1 MNDEIRSMLKDAG
14 IIVAITL
21 IAGLVLGGVYQLTK
35 DPIAE
40 QKKIKKQ
47 KACQEVFAEAGSF
60 AEVEGFDPEEAAFVL
75 ASSDIPYQS
84 QDIDEVMAAQ
94 DASGNTIGYVLT
106 VTSHEGYGGD
116 IQFTM
121 GVTNEGVLNGIS
133 LLSISETAGLGMRAD
148 EVLKPQFA
156 GKSAE
161 KYEYTKTG
169 VVAENQIDAISGATI
184 TTNAVVNG
192 VNAGLYYFQN
202 ALGGAGE

>member
-1 MNDEIRSMLKDAG
+1 MNNEIRSMLKDAG

-35 DPIAE
+35 EPIAE
-40 QKKIKKQ
+40 QKRLKKQ
-47 KACQEVFAEAGSF
+47 QACQEVFAEADSF
-60 AEVEGFDPEEAAFVL
+60 AELEGFDTGEAAQVL
-75 ASSDIPYQS
+75 ASSDSPYVS
-84 QDIDEVMAAQ
+84 QDIDEVMIAQ
-94 DASGNTIGYVLT
+94 DSAGNTLGFVLT

-121 GVTNEGVLNGIS
+121 GVTNEGMLNGIS

-169 VVAENQIDAISGATI
+169 AVADNQIDAISGATI

-202 ALGGAGE
+202 ELGGAAK

>member
-1 MNDEIRSMLKDAG
+1 MNNEIKSMLKDAG
-14 IIVAITL
+14 VIVAITL

-35 DPIAE
+35 EPIAE
-40 QKKIKKQ
+40 QERIKKQ
-47 KACQEVFAEAGSF
+47 KACQEVFAEASSF
-60 AEVEGFDPEEAAFVL
+60 AELEGFQPEEAALVL
-75 ASSDIPYQS
+75 ASSDMEPGS
-84 QDIDEVMAAQ
+84 QDIDEVMVAQ
-94 DASGNTIGYVLT
+94 DGGGSTLGYVLT

-116 IQFTM
+116 IRFTM
-121 GVTNEGVLNGIS
+121 GITNEGLLNGIS

-156 GKSAE
+156 GKAAE

-169 VVAENQIDAISGATI
+169 AVADNQIDAISGATI

-202 ALGGAGE
+202 VLGGAAK

>member
-1 MNDEIRSMLKDAG
+1 MNDEIKSMLKDAG

-35 DPIAE
+35 EPIE
-40 QKKIKKQ
+40 GQKRIKKAN
-47 KACQEVFAEAGSF
+47 ACKEVYAEAASF
-60 AEVEGFDPEEAAFVL
+60 TEMADFDTEAAASVL
-75 ASSDIPYQS
+75 AAEYPS
-84 QDIDEVMAAQ
+84 QDIDEVMEAV
-94 DASGNTIGYVLT
+94 DGSGNTIGYVLT
-106 VTSHEGYGGD
+106 VTTHEGYGGD

-121 GVTNEGVLNGIS
+121 GVTKEGMLNGIS
-133 LLSISETAGLGMRAD
+133 ILSISETAGLGMRAE

-169 VVAENQIDAISGATI
+169 AVSEGQIDAISGATI

-202 ALGGAGE
+202 TLGGGAE

>member
-14 IIVAITL
+14 IIVVITL

-35 DPIAE
+35 EPIAE
-40 QKKIKKQ
+40 QKRIKKQ
-47 KACQEVFAEAGSF
+47 KACQEVFAEAASF
-60 AEVEGFDPEEAAFVL
+60 AEVEGFDTEAAASVL
-75 ASSDIPYQS
+75 AAEYPS

-94 DASGNTIGYVLT
+94 DGAGDTLGYVLT
-106 VTSHEGYGGD
+106 VTTHEGYGGD

-121 GVTNEGVLNGIS
+121 GITNEGALNGIS
-133 LLSISETAGLGMRAD
+133 LLSIAETPGLGMRAE
-148 EVLKPQFA
+148 EVLKPQFN

-169 VVAENQIDAISGATI
+169 AVAENQIDAISGATI

-202 ALGGAGE
+202 ELGGAAE

>member
-1 MNDEIRSMLKDAG
+1 MNNEIKSMFRDAG

-35 DPIAE
+35 EPIAE
-40 QKKIKKQ
+40 QKRIKKQ
-47 KACQEVFAEAGSF
+47 KACQEVFAEADSF
-60 AEVEGFDPEEAAFVL
+60 TEMEGFDTEAAALVL
-75 ASSDIPYQS
+75 ASSEVPYS
-84 QDIDEVMAAQ
+84 AQDIDEVMEAKDGA
-94 DASGNTIGYVLT
+94 GNTVGYVLT

-121 GVTNEGVLNGIS
+121 GITNEGVLNGIS

-161 KYEYTKTG
+161 MYEYTKTG
-169 VVAENQIDAISGATI
+169 AMSENQIDAISGATI

-202 ALGGAGE
+202 ELGGAAK